1 MNAETENLALEH
13 LLAIRAEM
21 ATLREDVR
29 DLHQRVSSIEQHLAN
44 IRSDVA
50 DIHRRLDRHGD
61 RLARIERRLELG
73 DALA

>member
-1 MNAETENLALEH
+1 MPETENLALEY
-13 LLAIRAEM
+13 LRAIRAEM

-29 DLHQRVSSIEQHLAN
+29 DLHQRVSSIERHLAN

-61 RLARIERRLELG
+61 RLARIERRLELA
-73 DALA
+73 DAVA